1 MKYIR
6 SILTLLLLCI
16 FGACTENTMLTAL
29 PEETPDEEGLEE
41 VSLHLKGLPVRII
54 GEDWDHQPQTRIA
67 ATGNPN
73 ENLISNIWVMQ
84 YNAAGTQLLTAPRYY
99 ALNPA
104 ITTTGNAKVML
115 RPATNSVIHII
126 ANTNSSAWVT
136 GRDISTVAKLNSQTQ
151 TFSTESAIYGGAN
164 KNLLMAG
171 STTFTVIAGANNN
184 LGTISLKRMVAK
196 INFKYTLAAAV
207 QGKLTVTKITIEN
220 IPNIIKVGEPT
231 ATYPATLTPCS
242 YNEIT
247 APTAGSTYTWY
258 IPENLQGSTANTNE
272 KTKNEGAP
280 GNAFIIRLYID
291 SGMDGS
297 NYIYTLYPGENKTND
312 FNIKRNYTYNVS
324 LALNSSGTDS
334 RVMAAPA
341 NCFVMKRNSKII
353 FDPYDRSETGG
364 GWKYTDYVNKNVPDK
379 SFNRVSILWQT
390 GNGTNFAI
398 GNNAA
403 NNLVYLDKTENKV
416 YVTSGNI
423 DGNAVIA
430 GYNAKGVIIW
440 SWHIW
445 VNESAPAQIS
455 NAVKYTTYNWDSN
468 GIYTNNRVEGYSFM
482 ACNLGATSTNKGNIN
497 TYGLYYQWGRKDP
510 FPQTAFTGT
519 LNFYPN
525 KYPYVT
531 PTYNNNASLINMSS
545 TIGAEEVFQTVRID
559 ASTGNI
565 NYAINHP
572 TVFMATVRPALFEN
586 GTEGSVVVDGV
597 TLSTHDPSLYV
608 NDGDW
613 YWGHNDKLW
622 GGIPF
627 SSATINYNNIVA
639 NNGAVN
645 KSIFD
650 PCPSGWMLPKSD
662 AWMGFTNTGLNTS
675 ATSDANHIATQ
686 NYENYGTERV
696 DHGMIFYM
704 QAWRSG
710 PTSFF
715 PLCGWR
721 TGDGSCFVVNACGG
735 YYTSASS
742 FNNATSI
749 FHIHP
754 SLVNPYDYGY
764 QYSRRSCAYPIR
776 CVRETK

>member
-1 MKYIR
+1 MKHTH
-6 SILTLLLLCI
+6 SILFILLLC
-16 FGACTENTMLTAL
+16 FFSACTENTMLTTP
-29 PEETPDEEGLEE
+29 PEETPDEESLEE
-41 VSLHLKGLPVRII
+41 VSLNLKSQPVRII
-54 GEDWDHQPQTRIA
+54 GEDWDDEPHTRV
-67 ATGNPN
+67 ATTDNPN
-73 ENLISNIWVMQ
+73 ENKISNIWVLQ
-84 YNAAGTQLLTAPRYY
+84 YNNAGTQLITAPRYY
-99 ALNPA
+99 ALNPV
-104 ITTTGNAKVML
+104 ITNTGSINVML

-126 ANTNSSAWVT
+126 ANTNNSGWLKNT
-136 GRDISTVAKLNSQTQ
+136 DISTTAKLNNL
-151 TFSTESAIYGGAN
+151 TFTFNDESAVYGGTN
-164 KNLLMAG
+164 KNLLMSGNTTATIKAG
-171 STTFTVIAGANNN
+171 VINNF
-184 LGTISLKRMVAK
+184 TISLKRMVAK

-207 QGKLTVTKITIEN
+207 QGKLNVTKITIDN

-231 ATYPATLTPCS
+231 AIYPTTLTPCS

-258 IPENLQGSTANTNE
+258 IPENLQGSTGNTNE

-280 GNAFIIRLYID
+280 SNAFIIRLYID
-291 SGMDGS
+291 SEMDGS

-312 FNIKRNYTYNVS
+312 FNIKRNCIYNVS
-324 LALNSSGTDS
+324 LTLNSSATDS

-379 SFNRVSILWQT
+379 SFNRVNILWQT

-455 NAVKYTTYNWDSN
+455 NAVEYTTYNWDSN
-468 GIYTNNRVEGYSFM
+468 GIYTDKRVKGYSFM
-482 ACNLGATSTNKGNIN
+482 ACNLGATSTNKGDIN

-510 FPQTAFTGT
+510 FPQTARSTPIAEETGVPFYG
-519 LNFYPN
+519 NAYPN
-525 KYPYVT
+525 VSKV
-531 PTYNNNASLINMSS
+531 YNNGATLIPMSS
-545 TIGAEEVFQTVRID
+545 TIGSGELFQAIKINAT
-559 ASTGNI
+559 TGTIAYSIQN
-565 NYAINHP
+565 P
-572 TVFMATVRPALFEN
+572 TVFMATANPGSFE
-586 GTEGSVVVDGV
+586 TQPEGPTHNVD
-597 TLSTHDPSLYV
+597 LYI

-613 YWGHNDKLW
+613 YWGHNDELW

-627 SSATINYNNIVA
+627 NKATKNYSDIVA
-639 NNGAVN
+639 NNGATK
-645 KSIFD
+645 KSLFD
-650 PCPSGWMLPKSD
+650 PCPSGWILPQSD
-662 AWMGFTNTGLNTS
+662 AWMGFTKTGLNT
-675 ATSDANHIATQ
+675 AGNHDLQ
-686 NYENYGTERV
+686 NYKNYNTEII
-696 DHGMIFYM
+696 DHGLVFYM
-704 QAWRSG
+704 EEWRNGS
-710 PTSFF
+710 TSFF
-715 PLCGWR
+715 PFCGWR
-721 TGDGSCFVVNACGG
+721 TGDGSCFVVNSCGG
-735 YYTSASS
+735 YYTSAAS
-742 FNNATSI
+742 FNNASSI
-749 FHIHP
+749 LHIHT

-764 QYSRRSCAYPIR
+764 QYARRSCAYPVR